1 MDRTQDFRKQDC
13 SRIFVALTGKNQC
26 SPVRVNTIASWIK
39 STVHRAYEHM
49 GRDSPTVKAHSVRG
63 VATSLALAKGLCI
76 QDICRA
82 ATWSSGHV
90 FVKHYKMD
98 VLPTIASSISIVVLQ
113 AGLR

>member
-1 MDRTQDFRKQDC
+1 M
-13 SRIFVALTGKNQC
+13 
-26 SPVRVNTIASWIK
+26 RVNTIASWIK
-39 STVHRAYEHM
+39 STIHRAYEHM
-49 GRDSPTVKAHSVRG
+49 GRDPPTVKAHSVRG
-63 VATSLALAKGLCI
+63 VAMSLALAKGICI

-98 VLPTIASSISIVVLQ
+98 VFPTNASSISNVVLQ